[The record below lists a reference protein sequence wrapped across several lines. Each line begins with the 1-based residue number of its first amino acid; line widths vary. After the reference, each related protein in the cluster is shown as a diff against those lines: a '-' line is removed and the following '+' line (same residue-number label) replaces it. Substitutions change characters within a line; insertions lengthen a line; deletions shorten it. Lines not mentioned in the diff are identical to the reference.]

1 MATFQLQCEFDI
13 VRRIGW
19 SNEDLGLHIDD
30 VFNRL
35 QQARVV
41 LAMEADADLDTGRAL
56 IAIQYDE
63 RSDDSP
69 EHTGRATLGVAIR
82 SSGGGHGGL
91 LPFAEE
97 ASMKPERN
105 SWSGLRT
112 PTWNVRQVTMTKVV
126 PAG

>member
-1 MATFQLQCEFDI
+1 MATYQMQCEFDI

-19 SNEDLGLHIDD
+19 SDEDLGLHIDD
-30 VFNRL
+30 VFDRL

-41 LAMEADADLDTGRAL
+41 LGMEADADLDSGRAL
-56 IAIQYDE
+56 IVIRYDE
-63 RSDDSP
+63 KTDDEP

-82 SSGGGHGGL
+82 SSGGGHRGL

-97 ASMKPERN
+97 ASVKPERN

-112 PTWNVRQVTMTKVV
+112 PTWNVRQVTTSKVV
-126 PAG
+126 PSD